1 MIWLPPRNWTGLARL
16 MVSGDDAIVGTA
28 ARDVIIGEA
37 GNSYR
42 TGEAGKDRL
51 SGGAKADL
59 LHGGTG
65 NDAMTGGAGGDMFY
79 FDFAPTAGG
88 VDRITDFQHRED
100 LFAINHLVFPNVC
113 PLGGMTNHWFYSGDK
128 AREGR
133 QGITYFQETGEV
145 FSDGDGIGLLP
156 RVLFAL
162 VDPGMNLTAGDFFV
176 Y

>member
-28 ARDVIIGEA
+28 ARDVIIGGA
-37 GNSYR
+37 GNNYR

-100 LFAINHLVFPNVC
+100 LFAINHLVFPNVG
-113 PLGGMTNHWFYSGDK
+113 PLGGMTNHWFHSGDP

-133 QGITYFQETGEV
+133 QGITYIQETGEV